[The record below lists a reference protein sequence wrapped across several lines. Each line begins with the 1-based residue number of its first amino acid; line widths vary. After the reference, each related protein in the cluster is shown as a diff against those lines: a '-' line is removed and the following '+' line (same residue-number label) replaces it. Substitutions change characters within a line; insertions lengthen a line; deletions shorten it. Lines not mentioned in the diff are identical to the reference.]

1 MLKIEKITE
10 KVELLDVEVQ
20 SDPCKF
26 LFDQSGKKVA
36 GLYDCS
42 IDCKGKTPKG
52 SVCY

>member
-20 SDPCKF
+20 SDPCKY
-26 LFDQSGKKVA
+26 LWDKSKHTVEGMH
-36 GLYDCS
+36 DCLT
-42 IDCKGKTPKG
+42 DCKGRTPKA